1 MAERKSLLEKNAL
14 TTLEAVMEFLGL
26 EPDDPEVLDI
36 TKNNLERLI
45 NSASSYL
52 ETMTGRKFARQ
63 DYVENHY
70 GSGSQELCLNQYPIR
85 AVEKILDVENQVIL
99 APGSYSLS
107 EMGDIGVVYRDS
119 GWTDRGYIGGL
130 ANDVQARRRYL
141 QVSYTAGYILPKD
154 ATEETPS
161 DLPADLQ
168 MIVWQM
174 IQQQWGLAQY
184 GANGLSAFSIS
195 DISWTFDKNM
205 SSQVQDVI
213 EKYMSWS

>member
-52 ETMTGRKFARQ
+52 EAMTGRKFARQ

-107 EMGDIGVVYRDS
+107 EMGEIGVVYRDRVGRCGTVS
-119 GWTDRGYIGGL
+119 EHQHGRIYGVAQGEHQGSHLLLVVQNDRVGGIRRDGQPVEGVAHSL
-130 ANDVQARRRYL
+130 PVFVQGVNVALQPAPRSHGAVRLLGARMDAA
-141 QVSYTAGYILPKD
+141 QCPCHGQASYD
-154 ATEETPS
+154 
-161 DLPADLQ
+161 D
-168 MIVWQM
+168 
-174 IQQQWGLAQY
+174 
-184 GANGLSAFSIS
+184 
-195 DISWTFDKNM
+195 
-205 SSQVQDVI
+205 SQ
-213 EKYMSWS
+213 

>member
-1 MAERKSLLEKNAL
+1 MAERKSLLAKDAL

-85 AVEKILDVENQVIL
+85 AVEKILDVENQVNF
-99 APGSYSLS
+99 GSLIVCLDVLKQHP
-107 EMGDIGVVYRDS
+107 EWINQMKAEVAEIAE
-119 GWTDRGYIGGL
+119 GGE
-130 ANDVQARRRYL
+130 D
-141 QVSYTAGYILPKD
+141 
-154 ATEETPS
+154 E
-161 DLPADLQ
+161 
-168 MIVWQM
+168 
-174 IQQQWGLAQY
+174 
-184 GANGLSAFSIS
+184 
-195 DISWTFDKNM
+195 
-205 SSQVQDVI
+205 
-213 EKYMSWS
+213 